1 MMGQRQREQVQRGCA
16 VGTVVLLAWL
26 CRVLPLEGLP
36 SGLREACGIL
46 RSLLYL
52 SLFAGWGISLY
63 NRTVHPQVR
72 RLLLNVDLLMLFWIL
87 VRTLRFQLNT
97 PPEIDRMLGYLYYA
111 PMLGIPVLCVQL
123 VLTVDRS
130 ERYRLSAWA
139 RMLWLPSAV
148 LLELVLTND
157 LHQQVFR
164 LQQPWNENYQYGWL
178 FGLVV
183 GWIVICILLAF
194 GIIAHKSR
202 NPRILR
208 RLPLPAIPMVLLG
221 VYAVLYGFHFP
232 LIKQFLGDMTIV
244 HCLMTAASLE
254 VGLRCGLIQS
264 NTGYEELLRVT
275 SLAVQ
280 LVDRQGN
287 VYCCSENG
295 RMVDRR
301 ELQAAMHGTVQ
312 LDEHT
317 LLRSAP
323 VQGGYVMWQTDITEL
338 VENMERLKEN
348 RTELAERNY
357 LEQQNLRGGA
367 QDQRPA
373 GEEPPVRSAAAPAGP
388 PDHPDGSASDP
399 VPRGPGGRKAA
410 AAGAGGGAGRL
421 PETGCQPDVPGP
433 AAPVCALG
441 GAAVRAGGIHQQ
453 PGAGRGGVRHGGD
466 PRGPASGRGGSGL
479 LQPIRVGGGGGAG
492 AAGCP
497 VCAGHLDGPP
507 AEPLSFGGDWGRPE
521 SRLPRR
527 RAGGP
532 GQLGVE

>member
-1 MMGQRQREQVQRGCA
+1 MKQRQREQVQRGCA

-26 CRVLPLEGLP
+26 CRVLPLEGMP
-36 SGLREACGIL
+36 SGLQEACGIL

-232 LIKQFLGDMTIV
+232 LIRQFLGDMTIV

-254 VGLRCGLIQS
+254 GGLRCGLIQS
-264 NTGYEELLRVT
+264 NTGYVELLRVT

-295 RMVDRR
+295 RMADRR

-357 LEQQNLRGGA
+357 LEQQNYEVERKINALR
-367 QDQRPA
+367 
-373 GEEPPVRSAAAPAGP
+373 E
-388 PDHPDGSASDP
+388 
-399 VPRGPGGRKAA
+399 KN
-410 AAGAGGGAGRL
+410 RL
-421 PETGCQPDVPGP
+421 YD
-433 AAPVCALG
+433 
-441 GAAVRAGGIHQQ
+441 
-453 PGAGRGGVRHGGD
+453 
-466 PRGPASGRGGSGL
+466 L
-479 LQPIRVGGGGGAG
+479 LQRQLAPRSSGWI
-492 AAGCP
+492 
-497 VCAGHLDGPP
+497 
-507 AEPLSFGGDWGRPE
+507 SF
-521 SRLPRR
+521 
-527 RAGGP
+527 
-532 GQLGVE
+532 

>member
-36 SGLREACGIL
+36 SGLQEACGIL

-97 PPEIDRMLGYLYYA
+97 PPGMDRMLGYLYYA

-232 LIKQFLGDMTIV
+232 LIRQFLGDMTIV

-254 VGLRCGLIQS
+254 GGLRCGLIQS

-323 VQGGYVMWQTDITEL
+323 VLGAYLKRGANLMFLAQQHRYVPSAEL
-338 VENMERLKEN
+338 RYALEESISSL
-348 RTELAERNY
+348 ELAGVECAMEVTQGVRLPAETAAACYSRFESVVEGALGQLDALFVRAIWKDRRLNLY
-357 LEQQNLRGGA
+357 LSVETGADLKAACPAAVQEAPGSWVLNDHFEGGA
-367 QDQRPA
+367 
-373 GEEPPVRSAAAPAGP
+373 
-388 PDHPDGSASDP
+388 
-399 VPRGPGGRKAA
+399 
-410 AAGAGGGAGRL
+410 
-421 PETGCQPDVPGP
+421 PECGTN
-433 AAPVCALG
+433 
-441 GAAVRAGGIHQQ
+441 
-453 PGAGRGGVRHGGD
+453 
-466 PRGPASGRGGSGL
+466 
-479 LQPIRVGGGGGAG
+479 
-492 AAGCP
+492 
-497 VCAGHLDGPP
+497 
-507 AEPLSFGGDWGRPE
+507 
-521 SRLPRR
+521 
-527 RAGGP
+527 
-532 GQLGVE
+532 

>member
-97 PPEIDRMLGYLYYA
+97 PPGMDRMLWYLYYA
-111 PMLGIPVLCVQL
+111 PMLGIPVLCVQ
-123 VLTVDRS
+123 
-130 ERYRLSAWA
+130 
-139 RMLWLPSAV
+139 
-148 LLELVLTND
+148 LVLTND

-221 VYAVLYGFHFP
+221 VYAVLYGFHIP
-232 LIKQFLGDMTIV
+232 LIRQFLGDMTIV

-254 VGLRCGLIQS
+254 GGLRCGLIQS
-264 NTGYEELLRVT
+264 NTGYVELLRVT

-301 ELQAAMHGTVQ
+301 ELQAAMHGTVR

-357 LEQQNLRGGA
+357 LEQQNYEVERKINALREKNRLYDLLQRQLA
-367 QDQRPA
+367 PQIIRMDQLLTRY
-373 GEEPPVRSAAAPAGP
+373 RAAPEADKRQLLGQVAVLGAYLKRGANLMFLAQQHRYVPSAELRYALEESISSLELAGVECAMEVTQGVRLP
-388 PDHPDGSASDP
+388 AE
-399 VPRGPGGRKAA
+399 AA
-410 AAGAGGGAGRL
+410 AACYSRFESVVEGALGQLDALFVRAIWKDHRLNLYLSVETGADLKAACPAAVQEAPGSWVLNDHFEGGA
-421 PETGCQPDVPGP
+421 PECGTN
-433 AAPVCALG
+433 
-441 GAAVRAGGIHQQ
+441 
-453 PGAGRGGVRHGGD
+453 
-466 PRGPASGRGGSGL
+466 
-479 LQPIRVGGGGGAG
+479 
-492 AAGCP
+492 
-497 VCAGHLDGPP
+497 
-507 AEPLSFGGDWGRPE
+507 
-521 SRLPRR
+521 
-527 RAGGP
+527 
-532 GQLGVE
+532 

>member
-1 MMGQRQREQVQRGCA
+1 MGQRQREQVQRGCA
-16 VGTVVLLAWL
+16 VGTMVLLAWL

-36 SGLREACGIL
+36 SGLQEACGIL

-164 LQQPWNENYQYGWL
+164 LQQPWNEKYQYGWL

-232 LIKQFLGDMTIV
+232 LIRQFLGDMTIV

-254 VGLRCGLIQS
+254 GGLRCGLIQS

-295 RMVDRR
+295 RMADRR
-301 ELQAAMHGTVQ
+301 ELQAAMKGTVQ

-317 LLRSAP
+317 LLRS
-323 VQGGYVMWQTDITEL
+323 
-338 VENMERLKEN
+338 
-348 RTELAERNY
+348 
-357 LEQQNLRGGA
+357 
-367 QDQRPA
+367 
-373 GEEPPVRSAAAPAGP
+373 
-388 PDHPDGSASDP
+388 
-399 VPRGPGGRKAA
+399 
-410 AAGAGGGAGRL
+410 
-421 PETGCQPDVPGP
+421 
-433 AAPVCALG
+433 APVCALG

-479 LQPIRVGGGGGAG
+479 LQPVRIGGGGGVG

-497 VCAGHLDGPP
+497 VCAGHLEGSA

-527 RAGGP
+527 CAGGP
-532 GQLGVE
+532 GQLGAERSL